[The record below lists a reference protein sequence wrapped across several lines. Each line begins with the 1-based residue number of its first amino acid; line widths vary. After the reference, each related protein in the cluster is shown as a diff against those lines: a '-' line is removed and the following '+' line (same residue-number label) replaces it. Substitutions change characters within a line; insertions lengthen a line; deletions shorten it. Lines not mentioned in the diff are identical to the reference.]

1 MEFYIIENMIKL
13 NDKEMEF
20 QILLFLI
27 VIFFFFFDHIRIL
40 IFVKFYS

>member
-27 VIFFFFFDHIRIL
+27 VIFFFFL
-40 IFVKFYS
+40 IIYEF

>member
-27 VIFFFFFDHIRIL
+27 VIFFFFDHIRIL

>member
-27 VIFFFFFDHIRIL
+27 VIFFFDNL
-40 IFVKFYS
+40 IIYEF